1 MAIYTKRV
9 QSVLT
14 KEQYETLVELSQNT
28 GKPLSVLVR
37 EAVEKVYF
45 ERKARDRRQ
54 AALNRLLS
62 LQAPVSDWSEMEEEI
77 AAGASSS

>member
-1 MAIYTKRV
+1 MALYNKRV

-14 KEQYETLVELSQNT
+14 DEQYEMLVELSQST
-28 GKPLSVLVR
+28 GKPLSVLIR

-54 AALNRLLS
+54 AALQRLLS
-62 LQAPVSDWSEMEEEI
+62 LQAPVDDWPEMEKEI
-77 AAGASSS
+77 AEGASSA